1 MRYGM
6 GRTVVRPWIK
16 SGLPP
21 EERTLPEAL
30 AEAGYARRGAFGKWH
45 LGHLAP
51 QWHPL
56 SQGFTA
62 FKGCYN
68 GAVDYFDRSRDG
80 QTDWHV
86 NGDDVQ
92 EKGYTT
98 DLIADA
104 ASAFVR
110 DRARTGP
117 FFCYVACTAPHEPFA
132 APDQYLAQYAHLDDD
147 PADGK
152 PSPKQLL
159 AAMTACMDDGIG
171 RILKSIEEA

>member
-6 GRTVVRPWIK
+6 GRTVVRPWIRN
-16 SGLPP
+16 GLPP

-56 SQGFTA
+56 SQGFTD

-68 GAVDYFDRSRDG
+68 GAADCFTRRRDG
-80 QTDWHV
+80 QTDWHENWEPV
-86 NGDDVQ
+86 
-92 EKGYTT
+92 EEPGYTT

-104 ASAFVR
+104 ATAFVR
-110 DRARTGP
+110 RHAKDGP
-117 FFCYVACTAPHEPFA
+117 FFCYVAFTAPHDPLQ
-132 APDQYLAQYAHLDDD
+132 APDKYLAQYAHLDPD
-147 PADGK
+147 P
-152 PSPKQLL
+152 
-159 AAMTACMDDGIG
+159 DDG
-171 RILKSIEEA
+171 